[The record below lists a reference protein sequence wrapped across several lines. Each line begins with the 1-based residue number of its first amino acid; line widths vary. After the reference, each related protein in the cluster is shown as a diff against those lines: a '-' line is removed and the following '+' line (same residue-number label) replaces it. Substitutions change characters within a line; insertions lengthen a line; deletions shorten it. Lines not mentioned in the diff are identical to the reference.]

1 MLRPSSSQFV
11 PSHLNLSMSTEPLA
25 LLDVGAAPPV
35 HLIAPFE
42 VANTGPAAIAPV
54 IYDSTVTT
62 WSATSPLVNSVYVNP
77 VVAVKIFWHE
87 LVANSSVVLAVT
99 VPTFEHASMLGA

>member
-1 MLRPSSSQFV
+1 MLRLISSQLV

-25 LLDVGAAPPV
+25 TLEIGAAPPI

-42 VANTGPAAIAPV
+42 VPNTGPVAIAPV
-54 IYDSTVTT
+54 MYDSTVTT

-77 VVAVKIFWHE
+77 VVAVEIFWHE
-87 LVANSSVVLAVT
+87 LVANNSVVLAVT